1 MNDTTKPRKKVF
13 IALPTYSNNMRR
25 DFVMSLIGILWTDPI
40 PGIDWTIG
48 TIGGDGVARSRND
61 LARNFL
67 TTTACDIILF
77 IDIDIVFKPEHVARI
92 LEFVGVDRP
101 IVGGRYPAKQ
111 VAHRWI
117 ENDLPN
123 ERPDENGLM
132 RVLELGTGFKAYHR
146 SYFEKVRAAFPEIRY
161 WTDGTDAN
169 AEAWDFFSMGVV
181 NGRYLSEDYYADYR
195 ANRLGIPVFVDTRC
209 ELQHEGVFKYPFHSN
224 MVISSRLD
232 IGTLVSMSEMLGA
245 PGHTISEDVETIIKR
260 VANEKAA

>member
-1 MNDTTKPRKKVF
+1 MNSDHPPKKKVF

-77 IDIDIVFKPEHVARI
+77 IDIDIVFQPHHVARI
-92 LEFVGVDRP
+92 LELVGPERP
-101 IVGGRYPAKQ
+101 IIGGRYPAKTME
-111 VAHRWI
+111 HRWI

-123 ERPDENGLM
+123 EKPDQDGLL
-132 RVLELGTGFKAYHR
+132 RVMEVGTGFKAYHR
-146 SYFEKVRAAFPEIRY
+146 SYFEKVRDAFPEIRY
-161 WTDGTDAN
+161 WCDGADTRD
-169 AEAWDFFSMGVV
+169 EAWDFFSMGVV

-224 MVISSRLD
+224 MKVSSRVDL
-232 IGTLVSMSEMLGA
+232 GTFVSMAEMLGA
-245 PGHTISEDVETIIKR
+245 PGHNISEDVQTIIKR
-260 VANEKAA
+260 VVNEKAA